1 MKTQDLERAGVLAQ
15 EQKET
20 RWLIF
25 ETSQNLKEAAET
37 AKALALDVSGG
48 RPGARV
54 ELEAAK
60 QRQGEIETR
69 AKGLNERLLALV
81 DESGNLG
88 KWDMQAR
95 AIAQEFSLGEEQSEQ
110 FFELLKGGKS
120 RAEVQKFAA
129 RLSQDKSAAKEQSY
143 SFQSAGDVTW

>member
-1 MKTQDLERAGVLAQ
+1 MKTQDLERANELAQ

-48 RPGARV
+48 RPGARI
-54 ELEAAK
+54 ELDAAK
-60 QRQGEIETR
+60 QRQSEIETR
-69 AKGLNERLLALV
+69 AKSLNERLLALV
-81 DESGNLG
+81 DEAGNLG

-95 AIAQEFSLGEEQSEQ
+95 AIARDFSLGEEQIEQ
-110 FFELLKGGKS
+110 FFELLKSGKS
-120 RAEVQKFAA
+120 RAEVAKFAA
-129 RLSQDKSAAKEQSY
+129 RLSSDKSAAQSESY
-143 SFQSAGDVTW
+143 SFQTAGDVAW